1 MEGKPARARSGRLLL
16 AGTALALALTLALG
30 PRPAKAE
37 EIEMVISSS
46 HGIQI
51 PWVTPLSKVIVER
64 ANARLEAAGSENR
77 INWTESYGGAL
88 YGYGDTLEAVADGV
102 SDSGWVGSMW
112 EESKMPYHSI
122 TFYTP
127 FTTDNPRLQAEIFN
141 QLHETIAALPAE
153 WEDNNTVFLGA
164 TVADTYH
171 LYTKFP
177 VTSLE
182 DLKGRKILAPGPSAT
197 WMAAAG
203 AVPVNGAL
211 PTYYNQIETG
221 VADGVLSI
229 VTGAHPLK
237 IQEVA
242 PHVTLVGLGS
252 NLIGGFAVNKDV
264 WDGLPED
271 VQQVLR
277 ELGREYS
284 VMNADI
290 LEERYNAS
298 IAELEADPAVTLT
311 TLSEQERQKWS
322 AAMPDLAGQWAAK
335 LPEGKAVLDAY
346 MAAAKA
352 AGATPCASG
361 RPTRRHASGP
371 TFRADLQAK
380 TFLEP
385 HSPVAP
391 RRRTG
396 PGNRPCNRNPPPS
409 G

>member
-1 MEGKPARARSGRLLL
+1 MGKNAARGKTAGLLT
-16 AGTALALALTLALG
+16 AGTALALAMTSVLG
-30 PRPAKAE
+30 AAMRPAQAE

-51 PWVTPLSKVIVER
+51 PWVTPLSEVVVAE
-64 ANARLEAAGSENR
+64 ANKRLEAAGSPNR
-77 INWTESYGGAL
+77 INWTQSYGGAL

-112 EESKMPYHSI
+112 EESKMPYHSV

-141 QLHETIAALPAE
+141 ALHDKIAALPAE
-153 WEDNNTVFLGA
+153 WDDNNTVFLGA

-177 VTSLE
+177 VASLD

-242 PHVTLVGLGS
+242 PHVTLVGLGA

-264 WDGLPED
+264 WEGLPED
-271 VQQVLR
+271 VRQVLR
-277 ELGREYS
+277 DLGRDYS

-298 IAELEADPAVTLT
+298 LAELEADPAVTLT
-311 TLSEQERQKWS
+311 RLPEAERLKWS
-322 AAMPDLAGQWAAK
+322 AAMPDLAGQWAQD
-335 LPEGKAVLDAY
+335 LPAGKEVLDAY
-346 MAAAKA
+346 MAAVKA
-352 AGATPCASG
+352 AGEIPLRDWSA
-361 RPTRRHASGP
+361 
-371 TFRADLQAK
+371 
-380 TFLEP
+380 
-385 HSPVAP
+385 
-391 RRRTG
+391 
-396 PGNRPCNRNPPPS
+396 N
-409 G
+409 